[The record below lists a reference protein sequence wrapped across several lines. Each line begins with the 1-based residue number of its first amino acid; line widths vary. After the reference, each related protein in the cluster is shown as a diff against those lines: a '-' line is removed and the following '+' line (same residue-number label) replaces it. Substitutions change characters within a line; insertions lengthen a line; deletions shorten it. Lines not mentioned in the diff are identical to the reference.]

1 LRFLAKGLD
10 FLDQKQNFLGSN
22 LFKIFELNEK
32 FNHDIKALEK
42 IEEKDLGK
50 LKILLLSK

>member
-1 LRFLAKGLD
+1 MRFLAKGLD

>member
-1 LRFLAKGLD
+1 
-10 FLDQKQNFLGSN
+10 LGSN